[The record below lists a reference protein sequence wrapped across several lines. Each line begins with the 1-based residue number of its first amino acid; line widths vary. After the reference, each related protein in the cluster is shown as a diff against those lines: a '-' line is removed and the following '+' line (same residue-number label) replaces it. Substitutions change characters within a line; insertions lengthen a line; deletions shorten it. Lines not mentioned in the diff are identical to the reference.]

1 MTGTL
6 TVREAGARTEPAWE
20 ELHTALAPVLAGRG
34 LRVDIASLGVRDELS
49 VPARELT
56 DDLASGGGETH
67 PDGST
72 VSLRFYGHLAVLGP
86 VRPSGAARPC
96 GQCLNRRWQ
105 VVRSKELR
113 DALELGGRTC
123 ALDGTPYLT
132 PFAVETLGRLL
143 AWLAESPGLRDPYGA
158 VGSAT
163 VVLLDL
169 RSLRSRA
176 FRLTADPECPVCAE
190 ATVDDERHADWELP
204 RSAAPAGGGFRLR
217 SLDDLQ
223 LDEEALANPVCG
235 VLGPG
240 VVREYDSPTT
250 ASTYGRMDLRSG
262 TYLHETFWGGH
273 TLSYRDSARVG
284 LLEGL
289 ERYAGMRSRAR
300 VTSTEAS
307 LRELRESGR
316 RALDPRD
323 CGVYSEEFYARDP
336 RRVAPFTEDR
346 TLPWV
351 WGRSLRDG
359 APVLVPELL
368 TYYHSVPLA
377 ERFVQECSNGC
388 ASGSTLTEAV
398 HFGLMELIE
407 RDAFLLAWYGGLA
420 LPEIDGGT
428 SRSAATRALIDR
440 LALHGYRARFFDARV
455 SFGVPVVIAVAER
468 VDGGP
473 GTLAFGAGASPDPEQ
488 ALRAALVEIA
498 TDAPHLPRRVAWNLD
513 RLAPMVDDFD
523 RVLGLHDHPL
533 LYGLPGMR
541 RHAEFLLADRGRRS
555 LAETYADLDERLRP
569 AGDPRAVV
577 DACVAML
584 AGAGFDVIAVDQS
597 LALQRE
603 SGLSTAGVIVPG
615 LLPIDF
621 GWSRQ
626 RALGM
631 PRLRTAPRLA
641 GLTDRD
647 LTEADLNRAPHPF
660 P

>member
-1 MTGTL
+1 MTDTL

-20 ELHTALAPVLAGRG
+20 ELRTALAPVLAGTG
-34 LRVDIASLGVRDELS
+34 LRADIASLGVRDELT
-49 VPARELT
+49 T
-56 DDLASGGGETH
+56 DDGMPV
-67 PDGST
+67 PDGAT
-72 VSLRFYGHLAVLGP
+72 VSVRLYGHLAVLGP
-86 VRPSGAARPC
+86 VRPTGAERPC

-113 DALELGGRTC
+113 DALELGGRTS

-132 PFAVETLGRLL
+132 PFAVESLGRIL
-143 AWLAESPGLRDPYGA
+143 ASLAQAPGARDPHGPA
-158 VGSAT
+158 GSAT

-190 ATVDDERHADWELP
+190 VTADDERHARWELP
-204 RSAAPAGGGFRLR
+204 RSPKPAGGGFRLR
-217 SLDDLQ
+217 GLDDLA

-235 VLGPG
+235 VLGPA

-300 VTSTEAS
+300 VTSTVAS
-307 LRELRESGR
+307 LRELRAAGR
-316 RALDPRD
+316 RVLDPRE
-323 CGVYSEEFYARDP
+323 CGMYPAEFYASDP
-336 RRVAPFTEDR
+336 RRVEPFTEDR

-420 LPEIDGGT
+420 LPEIDGTT

-455 SFGVPVVIAVAER
+455 SFAVPVVIAVAER
-468 VDGGP
+468 TDGGP

-533 LYGLPGMR
+533 LYGLPAMR
-541 RHAEFLLADRGRRS
+541 RHADFLLKTGERRS
-555 LAETYADLDERLRP
+555 LAETYADLGTGQRP
-569 AGDPRAVV
+569 AADLREDV

-584 AGAGFDVIAVDQS
+584 AEAGFDVVVVDQS

-603 SGLSTAGVIVPG
+603 SGLHTAGVIVPG

-626 RALGM
+626 RALHL